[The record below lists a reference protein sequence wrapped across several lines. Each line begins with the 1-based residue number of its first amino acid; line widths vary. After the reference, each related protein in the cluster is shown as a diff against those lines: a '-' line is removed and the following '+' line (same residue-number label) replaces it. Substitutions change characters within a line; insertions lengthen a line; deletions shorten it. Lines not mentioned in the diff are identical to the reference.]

1 MFLVLTIFK
10 GIGLEF
16 LGPDDVAVTCCHM
29 VKSSEIRYL
38 TTSKYMFQDQMSD
51 CRSFGSNCHPSSQS
65 RKISIGIL
73 IDSLWKKGTGG
84 TTDNEAVVPNTER
97 ENSKKESSVE
107 GKNNGKSTFDVTKGN
122 QTETPDQVHSPWIT
136 TRSFHQKLPTSEG
149 VLYAVETSNL
159 PGSTGRWNKIS
170 RVKNVPATHSVEF
183 FSNQTSNSFSGDL
196 KKKFS
201 GFTYKRKGGQYRNS
215 QSEDELTFAT
225 AKEGTMLDIAMTD
238 DKTEERRTETL
249 KMKLWEI
256 LGNVSSPKSQ
266 PSNSQAHQIG
276 VNNLNHKKI
285 LDQTDDVVVK
295 PRQSSDTI
303 ETVSENPDL
312 TMKRPVTRSLTQQR
326 ASTKQKPEKTKVD
339 PSSSHRQ
346 KIQEKDAYSFKEGL
360 LQKQNVAFNDGSSMS
375 IRKKGQIKCCSI
387 EPRKI
392 HFSEDD
398 NADEI
403 QEGSHK
409 SEISLPAEKMSSHS
423 NKMGNIH
430 GSQNKRDYCE
440 PKNRNKEGDPH
451 QPARETPFPAE
462 KVSSLRNKLGD
473 FHGSCRNEREYIEP
487 KNRNQERDS
496 HQSVSEE
503 SHQSLWTLR
512 TGQQKDFSTSTVP
525 EQGDQQEKLDTPSS
539 NSAVDPQNDFQSPT
553 FKINSPTSSSPPS
566 SKPKSEQIKPVFGS
580 PEDVRNFAVGKINS
594 FRALWTSKADCFG
607 SDSQTKSPDVAAE
620 HMDFPPSITSP
631 LKGDKDV
638 ESGLFES
645 SPEEGYSESSEEGSP
660 IVKGIVETK
669 LIPEISEQNQGN
681 ELERV
686 IMLFAIALKNLKKK
700 MTLETRKKSSDI
712 LMYVS
717 EEMHLQLN
725 NIESQI
731 QKDLVKLSSVSK
743 SKRKRLESRFEEKQ
757 EELKLIHDKFK
768 QDLYQHLQECKI
780 TLEGLELQQIDFKG
794 TVKKQRMKIGAYII
808 DLSFC
813 ISKATSS
820 AMLLFIVVGILDTL
834 MHPSL
839 VTTETELEGDVSC
852 VETLKYP
859 SVLFVVYLHVAE
871 SSHQKLLMQAEEAV
885 KTQLND
891 AQRRITA
898 VHKASLAVILFR
910 QSVGVRGGNKVLT
923 R

>member
-1 MFLVLTIFK
+1 
-10 GIGLEF
+10 
-16 LGPDDVAVTCCHM
+16 
-29 VKSSEIRYL
+29 
-38 TTSKYMFQDQMSD
+38 MSD
-51 CRSFGSNCHPSSQS
+51 CRSFGSKCHPSSQS

-84 TTDNEAVVPNTER
+84 TER

-107 GKNNGKSTFDVTKGN
+107 GTNKGKGAFDITKGN
-122 QTETPDQVHSPWIT
+122 QTEAPDQVHSPWIT
-136 TRSFHQKLPTSEG
+136 TRSFHQKLPTSDG

-159 PGSTGRWNKIS
+159 PGSTGRLNKIS

-196 KKKFS
+196 KQKFS
-201 GFTYKRKGGQYRNS
+201 GFTYKRKGGKYRNS
-215 QSEDELTFAT
+215 QSEDEPTFAT

-256 LGNVSSPKSQ
+256 LEN
-266 PSNSQAHQIG
+266 
-276 VNNLNHKKI
+276 KKI

-303 ETVSENPDL
+303 ETVSETADL

-346 KIQEKDAYSFKEGL
+346 KFQEKDVYSFKEGL

-403 QEGSHK
+403 QERSHK

-440 PKNRNKEGDPH
+440 PKNRNKERDPH

-462 KVSSLRNKLGD
+462 KVSSLSNKLGD
-473 FHGSCRNEREYIEP
+473 FHGSCRNRREYTES

-512 TGQQKDFSTSTVP
+512 TGQQKDFSTFTVP
-525 EQGDQQEKLDTPSS
+525 EQGGQQEKLDTPSS
-539 NSAVDPQNDFQSPT
+539 NSAADPQNDFQSPT
-553 FKINSPTSSSPPS
+553 FKINSPISSSPPS
-566 SKPKSEQIKPVFGS
+566 SKPKSDQIKQVFCS
-580 PEDVRNFAVGKINS
+580 PEDVRNIDVGKRNS
-594 FRALWTSKADCFG
+594 FRALWTSKAYCFG

-620 HMDFPPSITSP
+620 LMDFPPSKTSP
-631 LKGDKDV
+631 LKGEKDV
-638 ESGLFES
+638 EGCLFEP

-660 IVKGIVETK
+660 IVKGCREGDNFSPETATTERSKFMLHPTKRLRNHNVEKLRKFTPTSPSLTGIVETE

-681 ELERV
+681 ELERI
-686 IMLFAIALKNLKKK
+686 IMLFAIALENLKKK
-700 MTLETRKKSSDI
+700 MKLETKKKSSDI
-712 LMYVS
+712 LMSVS
-717 EEMHLQLN
+717 EEIHLQLN

-743 SKRKRLESRFEEKQ
+743 SKRKRLESRFE
-757 EELKLIHDKFK
+757 
-768 QDLYQHLQECKI
+768 
-780 TLEGLELQQIDFKG
+780 G
-794 TVKKQRMKIGAYII
+794 
-808 DLSFC
+808 
-813 ISKATSS
+813 
-820 AMLLFIVVGILDTL
+820 
-834 MHPSL
+834 
-839 VTTETELEGDVSC
+839 
-852 VETLKYP
+852 
-859 SVLFVVYLHVAE
+859 
-871 SSHQKLLMQAEEAV
+871 
-885 KTQLND
+885 
-891 AQRRITA
+891 
-898 VHKASLAVILFR
+898 LAVLEPSMIRELVDPFATH
-910 QSVGVRGGNKVLT
+910 LEIMP
-923 R
+923 

>member
-1 MFLVLTIFK
+1 MEVDTRQKLQDVSDEFVTLRTI
-10 GIGLEF
+10 LLMES
-16 LGPDDVAVTCCHM
+16 VSTC
-29 VKSSEIRYL
+29 EIRYL
-38 TTSKYMFQDQMSD
+38 TTSKCTFQDQMSD
-51 CRSFGSNCHPSSQS
+51 CRSFGSKCHPSSQS

-84 TTDNEAVVPNTER
+84 TER

-107 GKNNGKSTFDVTKGN
+107 GTNKGKGAFDITKGN
-122 QTETPDQVHSPWIT
+122 QTEAPDQVHSPWIT
-136 TRSFHQKLPTSEG
+136 TRSFHQKLPTSDG

-159 PGSTGRWNKIS
+159 PGSTGRLNKIS

-196 KKKFS
+196 KQKFS
-201 GFTYKRKGGQYRNS
+201 GFTYKRKGGKYRNS
-215 QSEDELTFAT
+215 QSEDEPTFAT

-256 LGNVSSPKSQ
+256 LENVSSPKSQ

-276 VNNLNHKKI
+276 VNNLNQKKI

-303 ETVSENPDL
+303 ETVSETPDL

-346 KIQEKDAYSFKEGL
+346 KFQEKDVYSFKEGL

-392 HFSEDD
+392 NFSEDD

-403 QEGSHK
+403 QERSHK
-409 SEISLPAEKMSSHS
+409 SEISLPAGKMSSHS

-440 PKNRNKEGDPH
+440 PKNRNKERDPH

-462 KVSSLRNKLGD
+462 KVSSLSNKLGD
-473 FHGSCRNEREYIEP
+473 FHGSCRNRREYTEP

-512 TGQQKDFSTSTVP
+512 TG
-525 EQGDQQEKLDTPSS
+525 GQQEKLDTPSS
-539 NSAVDPQNDFQSPT
+539 NSAADPQNDFQSPT
-553 FKINSPTSSSPPS
+553 FKINSPTSSFPPS
-566 SKPKSEQIKPVFGS
+566 SKPKSDQIKQVFCS
-580 PEDVRNFAVGKINS
+580 PED
-594 FRALWTSKADCFG
+594 
-607 SDSQTKSPDVAAE
+607 DVAAE
-620 HMDFPPSITSP
+620 LMDFPPSKTSP
-631 LKGDKDV
+631 LKGEKDV
-638 ESGLFES
+638 EGCLFEP

-660 IVKGIVETK
+660 IVKGCREGDNFSPETATTERSKFMLHPTKRLRNHNVEKLRKFTPTSPSLTGTSYNIVTLSAPCIVETE

-686 IMLFAIALKNLKKK
+686 IMLFAIALENLKKK
-700 MTLETRKKSSDI
+700 MKLETKKKSSDI
-712 LMYVS
+712 LMSVS
-717 EEMHLQLN
+717 EEIHLQLN

-768 QDLYQHLQECKI
+768 QDIYQHLQECKI
-780 TLEGLELQQIDFKG
+780 TLEGLEMHQNDFKG
-794 TVKKQRMKIGAYII
+794 TVKKQK
-808 DLSFC
+808 
-813 ISKATSS
+813 
-820 AMLLFIVVGILDTL
+820 
-834 MHPSL
+834 
-839 VTTETELEGDVSC
+839 
-852 VETLKYP
+852 
-859 SVLFVVYLHVAE
+859 
-871 SSHQKLLMQAEEAV
+871 SSHQKLLMQAEETV

-898 VHKASLAVILFR
+898 VHKMAREKTLQLKHVVAECLNE
-910 QSVGVRGGNKVLT
+910 GVLS
-923 R
+923 